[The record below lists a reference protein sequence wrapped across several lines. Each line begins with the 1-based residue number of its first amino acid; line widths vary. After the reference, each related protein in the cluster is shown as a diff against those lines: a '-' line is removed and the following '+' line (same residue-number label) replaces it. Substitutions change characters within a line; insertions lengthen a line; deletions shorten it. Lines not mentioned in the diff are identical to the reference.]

1 MFCLLAKGCVDI
13 QAVCFLESY
22 FFEAERGISLR
33 VKPENPRATDQDPPG
48 AARYLIFVLLRL
60 LSLVLH
66 LQQCVLQLLVLLA
79 QRLGCSLLLSAKDS
93 AAFGGVEGLLS
104 SPASGM
110 VHEMGTKDPCVKG
123 LTEFN
128 R

>member
-1 MFCLLAKGCVDI
+1 MEFH
-13 QAVCFLESY
+13 F
-22 FFEAERGISLR
+22 LR
-33 VKPENPRATDQDPPG
+33 VKPENSCAADQDPPG

-66 LQQCVLQLLVLLA
+66 LQQRVLQLLVLLA

-93 AAFGGVEGLLS
+93 TTFGGVEGLFS
-104 SPASGM
+104 SPVSGM
-110 VHEMGTKDPCVKG
+110 LHETGTKDPCVKG